1 MLLSHI
7 QDKYKEKKTLW
18 HILVKLL
25 KDKGEKV
32 I

>member
-1 MLLSHI
+1 MLVNHI
-7 QDKYKEKKTLW
+7 QDKYKKKTLW